1 VISPEPA
8 SCGEEQTI
16 VLDFNR
22 VVPLE
27 KDKWLIFPLKVGA
40 EKMEVLKGR
49 IVGDRELVQGEKV
62 VIEFE
67 IEFIES

>member
-1 VISPEPA
+1 
-8 SCGEEQTI
+8 
-16 VLDFNR
+16 
-22 VVPLE
+22 
-27 KDKWLIFPLKVGA
+27 LKVGA